1 MSDPRD
7 DENPGQS
14 STGSQAGNEP
24 DWGLVDSGQS
34 DDIESSLT
42 AQGVDDRETLDEL
55 DGEQA

>member
-7 DENPGQS
+7 DDPGQS
-14 STGSQAGNEP
+14 SKGSQSGNEP

-42 AQGVDDRETLDEL
+42 AQGVDDRETIAEI
-55 DGEQA
+55 DGES